1 MEMLEERVGRESM
14 VGGGWIRVKLESE
27 GWCRLQRDWW
37 RDVVVRLVDSEK
49 EK

>member
-1 MEMLEERVGRESM
+1 MRNVWGERAWLGP
-14 VGGGWIRVKLESE
+14 GGGWIREKLESE